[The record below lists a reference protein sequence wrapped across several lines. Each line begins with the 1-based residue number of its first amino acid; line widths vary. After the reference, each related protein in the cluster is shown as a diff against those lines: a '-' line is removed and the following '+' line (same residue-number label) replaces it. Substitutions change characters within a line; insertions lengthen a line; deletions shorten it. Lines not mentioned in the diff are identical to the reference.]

1 GANFL
6 DWSDSPLLY
15 FQDMIAVNHLTLSF
29 NGILLVAA
37 FMIVA
42 MTGGFQEN
50 EEAQP
55 AEYYALMLFSLVGAM
70 MMVGYNH
77 MIMLFIG
84 VEILSIVMYILTGS
98 DKRSL
103 RSNEASLKY
112 FLMGAFASGIML
124 FGMALMYAGSGT
136 FTLSGLTGY
145 ASIAQ

>member
-1 GANFL
+1 MYPIIILSVLGIITLFLGFSKSRNILLPSVLLFLLIALGANFL

-55 AEYYALMLFSLVGAM
+55 AEYYALMLFS
-70 MMVGYNH
+70 
-77 MIMLFIG
+77 
-84 VEILSIVMYILTGS
+84 
-98 DKRSL
+98 
-103 RSNEASLKY
+103 
-112 FLMGAFASGIML
+112 
-124 FGMALMYAGSGT
+124 
-136 FTLSGLTGY
+136 
-145 ASIAQ
+145 